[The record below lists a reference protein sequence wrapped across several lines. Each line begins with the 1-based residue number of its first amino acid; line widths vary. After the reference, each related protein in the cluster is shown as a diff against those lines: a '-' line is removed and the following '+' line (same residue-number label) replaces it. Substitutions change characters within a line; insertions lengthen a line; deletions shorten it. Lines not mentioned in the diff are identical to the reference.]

1 MIVVGIDPG
10 VTGAI
15 ACVDSRGTCAVE
27 DLPVIEMGG
36 AGRTQRKLCGRGL
49 AELVRHFGT
58 PEQRRAHEV
67 LDRVKA
73 GERVPADEVRRALR
87 TLGERA

>member
-1 MIVVGIDPG
+1 MLVVGIDPG

-15 ACVDSRGTCAVE
+15 ACVDSHGTCAVE

-49 AELVRHFGT
+49 AELVWNEGYVYRRRECGYCGHRVT
-58 PEQRRAHEV
+58 TKEQI
-67 LDRVKA
+67 VK
-73 GERVPADEVRRALR
+73 GKQ
-87 TLGERA
+87 